1 MERGWILCNLFLCY
15 NTTVRRK
22 RGNPMKLQLVK
33 DNSILKGMKFKEAFA
48 TNTRLMGVVGV
59 MVKFIDAQ
67 GKEIVHIYHLD
78 YESYGIDGFKEW
90 RRINEHDLR
99 RELSK
104 VIGGLG
110 GSLESISF
118 EELIYLL
125 KTAHAVQ
132 DFDIEEVQDL
142 LKCYPSFLE
151 NDLELEK
158 EFELELLKRLSG
170 DLNSDE
176 QRLHYFMMRFVG
188 LDFLGLQGLTK
199 SEVIESWK
207 DPISLP
213 STLIKNTVEKEEEL
227 ADSIVYSV
235 SSLIDYEDTYK
246 LVNSQIEVSKETKEV
261 ISYLEMNHLL
271 ISPNEASLRLA
282 KKEYIAVYTIKKDG
296 FRYLFEY
303 KKPHLMM
310 NIHQTGSLY
319 TEFNPTNQ
327 HVEASTYYLNGD
339 IFAVYYITDS
349 DQLII
354 STFNEGNLELVESF
368 FNNSGLGQYLGYEG
382 DFEADTSLIYEFV
395 NSGYESFYDFLN
407 RV

>member
-1 MERGWILCNLFLCY
+1 
-15 NTTVRRK
+15 
-22 RGNPMKLQLVK
+22 MKLQLVK

-59 MVKFIDAQ
+59 MAKFLDKQ

-90 RRINEHDLR
+90 RQISESDLR

-110 GSLESISF
+110 GRLESISI

-125 KTAHAVQ
+125 KSAYSVQ
-132 DFDIEEVQDL
+132 DFDIEDVQDL
-142 LKCYPSFLE
+142 LQWYPTFLS

-158 EFELELLKRLSG
+158 ASELNLLARLSG
-170 DLNSDE
+170 DLSSDE
-176 QRLHYFMMRFVG
+176 ERLHYFMMRFVG
-188 LDFLGLQGLTK
+188 QDFVGMQGLATDAVLETGK
-199 SEVIESWK
+199 NNTSIA
-207 DPISLP
+207 
-213 STLIKNTVEKEEEL
+213 STLIKNTVEREEEL
-227 ADSIVYSV
+227 ADSIIYNVA
-235 SSLIDYEDTYK
+235 SLIDYMDTYK
-246 LVNSQIEVSKETKEV
+246 LMNSQIEVSKETHV
-261 ISYLEMNHLL
+261 VLSYLEMNHLL
-271 ISPNEASLRLA
+271 ISPNEAALRLA
-282 KKEYIAVYTIKKDG
+282 KKEFIAVYTMKKDG

-319 TEFNPTNQ
+319 TEFNPTNK

-339 IFAVYYITDS
+339 IFAVYYLTDS
-349 DQLII
+349 EQLVV
-354 STFNEGNLELVESF
+354 STFNEANLERIESF
-368 FNNSGLGQYLGYEG
+368 FNNSGLEQYLAYEG
-382 DFEADTSLIYEFV
+382 DFEADKSLIYEFV

>member
-1 MERGWILCNLFLCY
+1 
-15 NTTVRRK
+15 
-22 RGNPMKLQLVK
+22 MKLQLVK

-59 MVKFIDAQ
+59 MAKFLDKQ

-90 RRINEHDLR
+90 RQISESDLR

-110 GSLESISF
+110 GRLESISI

-125 KTAHAVQ
+125 KSAYSVQ
-132 DFDIEEVQDL
+132 DFDIEDVQDL
-142 LKCYPSFLE
+142 LEWYPTFLS

-158 EFELELLKRLSG
+158 ASELNLLARLSG
-170 DLNSDE
+170 ELSSDE
-176 QRLHYFMMRFVG
+176 ERLHYFMMRFVG
-188 LDFLGLQGLTK
+188 QDFVGMQGLAIDAVLETGK
-199 SEVIESWK
+199 NNTSI
-207 DPISLP
+207 P
-213 STLIKNTVEKEEEL
+213 STLIKNTVEREEEL
-227 ADSIVYSV
+227 ADSIIYNVA
-235 SSLIDYEDTYK
+235 SLIDYMDTYK
-246 LVNSQIEVSKETKEV
+246 LMNSQIEVSKEAHV
-261 ISYLEMNHLL
+261 VLSYLEMNHLL
-271 ISPNEASLRLA
+271 ISPNEAALRLA
-282 KKEYIAVYTIKKDG
+282 KKEFIAVYTMKKDG

-319 TEFNPTNQ
+319 TEFNPTNK

-339 IFAVYYITDS
+339 IFAVYYLTDS
-349 DQLII
+349 EQLVV
-354 STFNEGNLELVESF
+354 STFNEANLERIESF
-368 FNNSGLGQYLGYEG
+368 FNNSGLEQYLAYEG
-382 DFEADTSLIYEFV
+382 DFEADKSLIYEFV